1 MTSLQ
6 REVSERQRAE
16 QTLRAAQDELVQA
29 AKLAVVGQM
38 ATGITHE
45 LSQPLGA
52 IRTLSENAA
61 EFMRRGDAE
70 TAARNLAIVGQ
81 LTEQMGGIISPL
93 KSFARKSPA
102 RPAAVDIGHAI
113 DAALFLFDQRLKKAA
128 VTVNREFGPKSAI
141 AWCDQNRLQQVLVN
155 LIGNALDAMAG
166 QPVRQLGFTV
176 TARDGG
182 GIALAVSDSGEGF
195 SDEALAHLFEPF
207 FTTKQPGEG
216 LGLGLTISR
225 DILRDFGGDLLAG
238 PAPGGGARFVILLPE
253 PPSESRS

>member
-1 MTSLQ
+1 
-6 REVSERQRAE
+6 
-16 QTLRAAQDELVQA
+16 
-29 AKLAVVGQM
+29 
-38 ATGITHE
+38 
-45 LSQPLGA
+45 
-52 IRTLSENAA
+52 
-61 EFMRRGDAE
+61 
-70 TAARNLAIVGQ
+70 
-81 LTEQMGGIISPL
+81 
-93 KSFARKSPA
+93 
-102 RPAAVDIGHAI
+102 
-113 DAALFLFDQRLKKAA
+113 
-128 VTVNREFGPKSAI
+128 
-141 AWCDQNRLQQVLVN
+141 
-155 LIGNALDAMAG
+155 MAG
-166 QPVRQLGFTV
+166 QPVRQLDFTV